1 MSERQ
6 RETESAEAVQLPAAY
21 CQGGFV
27 QLRTIASTAREDA
40 EAVPG
45 ERIEPASPQNPIEE

>member
-1 MSERQ
+1 MSEKQ

-27 QLRTIASTAREDA
+27 QLRTVASPAREDA
-40 EAVPG
+40 DAAPG
-45 ERIEPASPQNPIEE
+45 EPIDPASPQNPSEE